1 MLCCLLSTVIADDY
15 VGRFFAP
22 PASYDTPA
30 VSSEPVAI
38 ALQETGE
45 EAYARRLAL
54 SNQAS
59 EPSAPA
65 LPTPPTDSEKQAKE
79 DAFARALAISQSLK
93 VADDQ
98 DEEMP
103 RASEAS
109 ASPAPPPA
117 LPQAVL
123 DAQAKA
129 RAIAER
135 LGKLGAMAPQP
146 KVATPS
152 PAFVPSSSEK
162 KRPREEDEDEQDRP
176 SVIS

>member
-1 MLCCLLSTVIADDY
+1 M
-15 VGRFFAP
+15 
-22 PASYDTPA
+22 
-30 VSSEPVAI
+30 AI

-59 EPSAPA
+59 EPAVQS
-65 LPTPPTDSEKQAKE
+65 LPTPPTDSDKQAKE
-79 DAFARALAISQSLK
+79 DAFARAMAISQSLK

-98 DEEMP
+98 DELLP
-103 RASEAS
+103 HASEAS
-109 ASPAPPPA
+109 ASPVPSPA

-146 KVATPS
+146 KVVTPS

-162 KRPREEDEDEQDRP
+162 KRPREEDEEEQDRP
-176 SVIS
+176 SVISCSFSPPADAKCCCRQ